1 MDQCTQKSYLE
12 PTEQAGRAFFSCP
25 DNGPILMLNL
35 MRFRDVADYVD
46 RPDLAP
52 EMPIKGSTAFQ
63 LYIEQTL
70 PLLKKIGGDLLFY
83 GATDEFLIGP
93 ADESWDAVMLVRQNS
108 RSSFLAF
115 ASNPSYQDN
124 LAHRTAA
131 LRDARLLPIFPTAGV
146 CR

>member
-12 PTEQAGRAFFSCP
+12 PTEQAGRTFFSCP

-35 MRFRDVADYVD
+35 MLFRDVADYVN

-52 EMPIKGSTAFQ
+52 DMPIKGSTAFQ

-93 ADESWDAVMLVRQNS
+93 AEESWDAVMLIRQNS

-115 ASNPSYQDN
+115 ASNSSYQDT
-124 LAHRTAA
+124 LTHRTAA
-131 LRDARLLPIFPTAGV
+131 LRDSRLLPIFPTAGV